1 MKMTV
6 IKISLNKLLKTV
18 SYSVA
23 FASLVLL
30 LGCPSSSNKPAELNS
45 STPVTTAPA
54 KSDFD
59 ADHAF
64 DYVRKQVEFGPRP
77 PGSPELEKTRSYI
90 IDQLRSFGLN
100 VTPDEFHA
108 TTPAGDR
115 RMVNLIAELP
125 GESSDIVIIGS
136 HYDTKLFK
144 KFKFVGANDAGS
156 STGALMELAR
166 VLAVKKPNKLTYRF
180 VFFDG
185 EEAFCK
191 EWDDCHN
198 PNSADP
204 KTPLPDNTYGSRHYV
219 AQLVQKNE
227 APRVKAMI
235 LMDMMGFKNL
245 RLGRADLGTTWL
257 QDIVWQTG
265 KQLGY
270 KEFVDTTEGV
280 GDDDHSPFLKAGI
293 DSLDIIQLSTYGVYD
308 SEYWHTKEDTLDKI
322 SPRSLK
328 IVGDTI
334 IASLPKI
341 EERIESRSR

>member
-1 MKMTV
+1 MTAIRV
-6 IKISLNKLLKTV
+6 SLNKLLKPF

-30 LGCPSSSNKPAELNS
+30 LGCPSPANKPAQINS
-45 STPVTTAPA
+45 AAPVTPEPA

-59 ADHAF
+59 ADRAF

-77 PGSPELEKTRSYI
+77 PGSPELEKTRGYI

-100 VTPDEFHA
+100 VTTDEFHA
-108 TTPAGDR
+108 TTPVGDR
-115 RMVNLIAELP
+115 RMVNIIAELP
-125 GESSDIVIIGS
+125 GGSNDIVIIGS

-144 KFKFVGANDAGS
+144 EFKFVGANDAAS
-156 STGALMELAR
+156 STGALMEIAG
-166 VLAVKKPNKLTYRF
+166 VLAAKKLNKLTYRF

-185 EEAFCK
+185 EEAFCR

-198 PNSADP
+198 VNPGDA

-219 AQLVQKNE
+219 AQLVARNE
-227 APRVKAMI
+227 TPRVKAMI

-270 KEFVDTTEGV
+270 KEFVDMTEGV

-293 DSLDIIQLSTYGVYD
+293 DSLDIIQLSTYGIND
-308 SEYWHTKEDTLDKI
+308 SEFWHTKEDTLDKI
-322 SPRSLK
+322 SPKSLK

-341 EERIESRSR
+341 EERIQSRSR